1 MRRDGGRGQSSSYV
15 AGAGLG
21 RIRRCQHS
29 SVSHAAAGQGGLL
42 PVEKTRRAWSVTRVS
57 TMIPVAPRRCN
68 HRPPILELSC
78 TALLPFDRPQQLPF
92 PLHRAC
98 RQHVGP
104 MAPQASS
111 VRGALPPAPPSAAGT
126 GRHGGARASETE
138 TETGHDAMMR
148 VGTACCGTSHRFVP
162 QDVHCAA

>member
-21 RIRRCQHS
+21 RIRRRQHS
-29 SVSHAAAGQGGLL
+29 SVSHAATGQGGLL

-78 TALLPFDRPQQLPF
+78 TALLPPDRPQPLPF

-111 VRGALPPAPPSAAGT
+111 VRGASPRLHRPLPGQ
-126 GRHGGARASETE
+126 GDMEVCV
-138 TETGHDAMMR
+138 R
-148 VGTACCGTSHRFVP
+148 VRRGMTP
-162 QDVHCAA
+162 